1 MQPAGLLHSTI
12 TAAPAEWPPRPPVR
26 AVVFDVVG
34 TLVEPDPPVAVAYR
48 QAGLRHGI
56 DLDVATIRGRFG
68 EAWRRQEGLDAAG
81 DPPFATSP
89 SREEDRW
96 RRIVIDVFDRSPGA
110 EGVFQDLW
118 EHFGR
123 GDSWRPTAWGERLV
137 ADAREAGVEV
147 ALASNFD
154 ERLFRVAR
162 EVEPLK
168 HFRHVFASSELGWRK
183 PAVEFFRAVEARM
196 GLAPAELLLV
206 GDDPELDLE
215 AATRAGW
222 RARGLV

>member
-1 MQPAGLLHSTI
+1 MQSVGLLQT
-12 TAAPAEWPPRPPVR
+12 TFADAPVGWPPPPPVR

-48 QAGLRHGI
+48 QAGLRHGL
-56 DLDVATIRGRFG
+56 DLEVAMIRERFA
-68 EAWRRQEGLDAAG
+68 EAWRRQEELDAAG
-81 DPPFATSP
+81 HPPFATSAR
-89 SREEDRW
+89 REEDRW
-96 RRIVIDVFDRSPGA
+96 RRIVIDVFDRSPMA

-123 GDSWRPTAWGERLV
+123 DDAWRPTAWGERLV
-137 ADAREAGVEV
+137 AEARAAGLEM

-168 HFRHVFASSELGWRK
+168 QFRHVFASSELGWRK
-183 PAVEFFRAVEARM
+183 PAVEFFRAVEARL
-196 GLAPAELLLV
+196 GLPSSDLLLV

-215 AATRAGW
+215 AAARAGW
-222 RARGLV
+222 RVRGLP